1 MKSSN
6 EDKQRGQALANCQ
19 PVACPT
25 PIPQPRR
32 SNCGSL
38 GGSTEGGRDSQP
50 ARLERPG
57 NRISLEGKCKML

>member
-1 MKSSN
+1 MTSIGKLPAGRVPDPHSPT
-6 EDKQRGQALANCQ
+6 L
-19 PVACPT
+19 PVQLC
-25 PIPQPRR
+25 
-32 SNCGSL
+32 CL